1 MHADAA
7 VRAIWWKPRGT
18 FCGGLEHEVT
28 PYIWVCE
35 LDRQATDGRA
45 AYHRPMNRRVATVV
59 GILAIASSA
68 YWWTRPTPHPLA
80 QDHAAFV
87 RIFAPPPARDSAQ
100 TRQELVQLIELQR
113 HRSAADVETARA
125 DRKTEIGRFF
135 GALGVPDTIGALPHV
150 RRLAQRA
157 EDDIRP
163 YVRAAKDHFRRSRP
177 FVIDPQ
183 IEPCIGNVEDDLS
196 YPSGHAT
203 YGYVMAYLLS
213 DLVPERRAALL
224 RRAAEFSRQRMV
236 CGVHFPSDVEAGR
249 KGAEWLTREL
259 LIDPAYAEDLRAAK
273 HELRAALHL
282 PEEPAATVH

>member
-1 MHADAA
+1 
-7 VRAIWWKPRGT
+7 
-18 FCGGLEHEVT
+18 
-28 PYIWVCE
+28 
-35 LDRQATDGRA
+35 
-45 AYHRPMNRRVATVV
+45 MNRRVAAALAVV
-59 GILAIASSA
+59 AIGASA

-80 QDHAAFV
+80 QDQAAFV
-87 RIFAPPPARDSAQ
+87 QIFPPPPARDSAQ
-100 TRQELVQLIELQR
+100 MRQELAELLELQR
-113 HRSAADVETARA
+113 HRSDADVETARA

-135 GALGVPDTIGALPHV
+135 GALGVSDATGALPHV

-177 FVIDPQ
+177 YMIDPQ

-224 RRAAEFSRQRMV
+224 RRAAEFGRQRMV

-249 KGAEWLTREL
+249 QGAEWLVREL
-259 LIDPAYAEDLRAAK
+259 LADPAYAEDLGAAK

-282 PEEPAATVH
+282 PEEPATVH

>member
-1 MHADAA
+1 MN
-7 VRAIWWKPRGT
+7 
-18 FCGGLEHEVT
+18 
-28 PYIWVCE
+28 
-35 LDRQATDGRA
+35 GRA
-45 AYHRPMNRRVATVV
+45 VYHRPMNRRVAAALAVV
-59 GILAIASSA
+59 AIATSA
-68 YWWTRPTPHPLA
+68 YWYTRPTPHPLA

-87 RIFAPPPARDSAQ
+87 RIFAPPAAPDSAQ
-100 TRQELVQLIELQR
+100 TRQELAELIELQK

-135 GALGVPDTIGALPHV
+135 GALGVRDDMGTLPHV

-163 YVRAAKDHFRRSRP
+163 YVRAAKDQFRRSRP
-177 FVIDPQ
+177 FVIEPQ

-224 RRAAEFSRQRMV
+224 RRAAEFGRQRMV

-249 KGAEWLTREL
+249 KGAEWLAHEL
-259 LIDPAYAEDLRAAK
+259 LTDPAYAEELGAAK
-273 HELRAALHL
+273 HELRTALHL
-282 PEEPAATVH
+282 PEQPALSIH